1 MSVIFRLRHASKRQQ
16 NLRVKVDMELSCLTT
31 EIFVSCGNWHS
42 VCTWVMQSFYNSGAA
57 MAISSNM
64 DLHDDPYE
72 GFLLSLMLEGR
83 NL

>member
-1 MSVIFRLRHASKRQQ
+1 
-16 NLRVKVDMELSCLTT
+16 
-31 EIFVSCGNWHS
+31 
-42 VCTWVMQSFYNSGAA
+42 MQSLYNSGAA

-64 DLHDDPYE
+64 NLHDDPYE